1 MHQILIFYTHSLMFF
16 VAFLKT
22 QKKKPKDSPLPVSPA
37 SLCSPI
43 KDSPLSLGPS
53 RKSHP
58 KPKNKARE
66 VGEIIAPEYH
76 ACDLI
81 ILMV

>member
-1 MHQILIFYTHSLMFF
+1 M
-16 VAFLKT
+16 

-66 VGEIIAPEYH
+66 VGEIIAPQLARVWSDNPDGVKPQQHFY
-76 ACDLI
+76 
-81 ILMV
+81 